1 MIISFVDLDVCQR
14 FGLHVAAAGHV
25 QSFSRV
31 KWRGERISNEA
42 QGIMSRSMKIEAPSN
57 MSFNSHVMQKPFVM
71 AIVKLMWSSG
81 NVP

>member
-25 QSFSRV
+25 QSFSRG

-42 QGIMSRSMKIEAPSN
+42 QGIMSRSMKIEAN
-57 MSFNSHVMQKPFVM
+57 MSLTPM
-71 AIVKLMWSSG
+71 
-81 NVP
+81 